1 MMNNN
6 KREGSVSEYALAEIG
21 VTRID
26 LKAVP
31 RKIGEVLEEIA
42 PTGERVKAADV
53 VGEEITIHSIR
64 PFVGEY
70 GPAAFVVCTDSK
82 GALFNMVVGQ
92 KIVLAKLITVMD
104 QLPVSGTLT
113 RHDGGRF
120 GLYYDIE

>member
-1 MMNNN
+1 
-6 KREGSVSEYALAEIG
+6 
-21 VTRID
+21 
-26 LKAVP
+26 
-31 RKIGEVLEEIA
+31 
-42 PTGERVKAADV
+42 
-53 VGEEITIHSIR
+53 
-64 PFVGEY
+64 
-70 GPAAFVVCTDSK
+70 VCTDSK